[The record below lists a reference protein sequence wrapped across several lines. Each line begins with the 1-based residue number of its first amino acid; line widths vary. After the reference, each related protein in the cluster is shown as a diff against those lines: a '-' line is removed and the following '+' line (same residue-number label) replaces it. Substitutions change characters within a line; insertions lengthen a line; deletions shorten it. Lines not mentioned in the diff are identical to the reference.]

1 MVDGSDSHLV
11 LYSTKS
17 YFFWQRHELV
27 GRGVLNGDPERVL
40 LEGNLVVVAA
50 LEVRKLLYQKQR
62 EVTDGGGALHLQIFL
77 VQLVKGSFVRMRRK
91 HEVDPLRF
99 GRRLLG
105 DFAGL
110 LKVFFLSDMIVV
122 RVGERFIRGWLG
134 RSSSFVVGWLRRKC
148 RFFT

>member
-1 MVDGSDSHLV
+1 
-11 LYSTKS
+11 
-17 YFFWQRHELV
+17 
-27 GRGVLNGDPERVL
+27 
-40 LEGNLVVVAA
+40 
-50 LEVRKLLYQKQR
+50 VRKLLYQKQR